1 MDFGT
6 GRDILIP
13 FDESNMNML
22 TPELQQSWSQVS
34 DLLKIQNEREYD
46 LAVERLIDLVDEVGT
61 DEQHPLYSLLD
72 TLGALVHAW
81 EEQHHPMDAVP
92 GRDVLRYLLE
102 EHGLTQSELPEV
114 GSQGVV
120 SEILNGRRERNV
132 RQIRALSGRFGVSP
146 AVFI

>member
-1 MDFGT
+1 
-6 GRDILIP
+6 
-13 FDESNMNML
+13 MNIV
-22 TPELQQSWSQVS
+22 TPQLQQSWSHVS

-46 LAVERLIDLVDEVGT
+46 LALERLNALIDEVGT
-61 DEQHPLYSLLD
+61 DERHPLYSLLD
-72 TLGALVHAW
+72 TLGAVVHAW
-81 EEQHHPMDAVP
+81 EEQHHPMDAAQ

-120 SEILNGRRERNV
+120 SEILNGRRELNV
-132 RQIRALSGRFGVSP
+132 RQIRALSERFGVSP

>member
-1 MDFGT
+1 
-6 GRDILIP
+6 
-13 FDESNMNML
+13 MNII
-22 TPELQQSWSQVS
+22 TPQLQQSWSQVS

-46 LAVERLIDLVDEVGT
+46 LAVDRLNGLIDEVGT
-61 DEQHPLYSLLD
+61 DERHPLYSLLD

-81 EEQHHPMDAVP
+81 EEQHHPMNVVP
-92 GRDVLRYLLE
+92 GRNVLRYLLD

-120 SEILNGRRERNV
+120 SEILNGRRELNV
-132 RQIRALSGRFGVSP
+132 RQIRALSDRFGVSP